1 MAFLLYKI
9 KRRTF
14 TKYKANVFIHLE
26 RFSLRECHK
35 LCREG
40 RTTKNQIDQGDTEAW
55 HFCASSYKMDMISIF
70 MMKS

>member
-1 MAFLLYKI
+1 IVFLLYKI

-26 RFSLRECHK
+26 RFSLRECPQVVQ
-35 LCREG
+35 RS
-40 RTTKNQIDQGDTEAW
+40 RTPKNQIDQGDTEAW